1 MKRRQQRNKRFAY
14 KQLLTHSHI
23 RGQIYAEREIK
34 STYVDTE
41 KERKYLQLFNEHTM
55 TYWSFICLSDLHIET
70 CRSLGADHC
79 SILCVCRQSWG
90 RENLYSMDCLQ

>member
-34 STYVDTE
+34 GTYVDTE
-41 KERKYLQLFNEHTM
+41 KERNYLQLFNEHTM
-55 TYWSFICLSDLHIET
+55 TYWSFIYPSDLLVET
-70 CRSLGADHC
+70 YRCLCAENYF
-79 SILCVCRQSWG
+79 IL
-90 RENLYSMDCLQ
+90 

>member
-34 STYVDTE
+34 GTYVITE
-41 KERKYLQLFNEHTM
+41 KERNDLQLFNEHTM
-55 TYWSFICLSDLHIET
+55 TYWSFILYFMGCL
-70 CRSLGADHC
+70 HC
-79 SILCVCRQSWG
+79 LCSW
-90 RENLYSMDCLQ
+90 LLLL